1 MKFVNSTAICCI
13 LVISLVSC
21 SNGFGNLTRKLK
33 DQQTSPS
40 IAVTSKDGMDYLGTV
55 NKVYS
60 AVPTGRFVT
69 GQVIENFYGHTV
81 KFEGN
86 LVEYTSIK
94 QEVLD
99 YVENLKNN
107 NALMHQ
113 HYEDIVYDSTK
124 KYVEFSSYTDVKSG
138 KILCFE
144 VRVFFGNFLDTYNES
159 FWYAKSVT
167 FNSRF
172 TKDIDNNIAVN
183 FGEPIGNSE
192 DEDLLDVDENTSE
205 LPSIPEKQEDKI
217 NYDYINAI
225 GKVAKI
231 YSTHNVDVRFATGQK
246 IAYNGKKVRFQGNL
260 VEYSSV
266 NTKVL
271 DVFTN
276 IQPNALHHQGYSN
289 FVFENSKIYIEVC
302 YYEDV
307 VTGKVVEYELRYT
320 VNPIYEKIAKGEWQP
335 DEWYAKSF
343 SFTDLS
349 ELEE

>member
-1 MKFVNSTAICCI
+1 MKFLNSTAICCI

-60 AVPTGRFVT
+60 ASPTGRFVT
-69 GQVIENFYGHTV
+69 GQVIKNFYGHTV
-81 KFEGN
+81 KFEGH

-94 QEVLD
+94 QEILD

-113 HYEDIVYDSTK
+113 CYENIIYDSTK
-124 KYVEFSSYTDVKSG
+124 KYVEFSSYTDVKSN

-144 VRVFFGNFLDTYNES
+144 IRVFFGNFLDTYNES

-167 FNSRF
+167 FNSGF
-172 TKDIDNNIAVN
+172 TKDIDNNIAVD
-183 FGEPIGNSE
+183 FGEPLGNPE
-192 DEDLLDVDENTSE
+192 DENLLDENTSE
-205 LPSIPEKQEDKI
+205 SPIIPEKQEDKI

-225 GKVAKI
+225 GKVSKI
-231 YSTHNVDVRFATGQK
+231 YSAHNVTARFATGQE
-246 IAYNGKKVRFQGNL
+246 IDYNGKKVRFQGNL
-260 VEYSSV
+260 VEYHSV
-266 NTKVL
+266 NAKIL
-271 DVFTN
+271 DIFTN

-302 YYEDV
+302 YYEDM
-307 VTGKVVEYELRYT
+307 VTGEILEYELRYT
-320 VNPIYEKIAKGEWQP
+320 INPVYEKIKKEEWQG
-335 DEWYAKSF
+335 EWYAKSF

-349 ELEE
+349 TIKE